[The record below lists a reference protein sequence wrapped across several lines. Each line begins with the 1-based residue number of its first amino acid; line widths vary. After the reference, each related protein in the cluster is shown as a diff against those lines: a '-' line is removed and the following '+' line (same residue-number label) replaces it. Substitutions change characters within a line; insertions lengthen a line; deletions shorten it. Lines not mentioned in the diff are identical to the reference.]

1 MKTIDFDLFDR
12 WLNEELFIN
21 LKRKR
26 KKIIN
31 LYKDLVAQNQTI
43 NKFEKELE
51 NLGWDEIT
59 IKHISDYVM
68 IWNVKQEENAKLIR
82 KEKDYKY
89 IKKFMGI
96 SLNKI
101 CTELKINY
109 SNLVKGKASV
119 QNTRLVRERL
129 EEEIKKLGEK

>member
-1 MKTIDFDLFDR
+1 MKTIDFDLFDK

-26 KKIIN
+26 KNIIN
-31 LYKDLVAQNQTI
+31 LYKDLVLQNQTI

-109 SNLVKGKASV
+109 SNLVKGKASI
-119 QNTRLVRERL
+119 QNTRLVKERI
-129 EEEIKKLGEK
+129 EEEIKKLEE

>member
-1 MKTIDFDLFDR
+1 MKTIDFDLFDK
-12 WLNEELFIN
+12 WLNEGLFIN

-109 SNLVKGKASV
+109 SNLVKGKASI
-119 QNTRLVRERL
+119 QNTRLIRERL
-129 EEEIKKLGEK
+129 EEEIKKLEE

>member
-1 MKTIDFDLFDR
+1 MKTMDFELFDR

-26 KKIIN
+26 KTIIN

-89 IKKFMGI
+89 IKKFMDI

-109 SNLVKGKASV
+109 SNLVKGKASI

-129 EEEIKKLGEK
+129 EEEIKKLEE

>member
-1 MKTIDFDLFDR
+1 MKTMNFELFDR

-26 KKIIN
+26 KTIIN

-109 SNLVKGKASV
+109 SNLVKGKASI

-129 EEEIKKLGEK
+129 EEEIKKLEE

>member
-1 MKTIDFDLFDR
+1 MKTIDFELFDR

-26 KKIIN
+26 KNIIN
-31 LYKDLVAQNQTI
+31 LYKDLVLQNQTI

-109 SNLVKGKASV
+109 SNLVKGKASI

-129 EEEIKKLGEK
+129 EEEIKKLEE

>member
-1 MKTIDFDLFDR
+1 MKTIDFNLFDK

-26 KKIIN
+26 KNIIN

-109 SNLVKGKASV
+109 SNLVKGKASI

-129 EEEIKKLGEK
+129 QEEIKKLEE

>member
-1 MKTIDFDLFDR
+1 MKKIDFELFDK

-26 KKIIN
+26 KNIIN
-31 LYKDLVAQNQTI
+31 LYKDLVLQNQTI

-109 SNLVKGKASV
+109 SNLVKGKASI

-129 EEEIKKLGEK
+129 EEEIKKLEE

>member
-1 MKTIDFDLFDR
+1 MKTIDFNLFDK
-12 WLNEELFIN
+12 WLNEELF
-21 LKRKR
+21 
-26 KKIIN
+26 IN

-68 IWNVKQEENAKLIR
+68 IWNVKQEENAKLIK

-109 SNLVKGKASV
+109 SNLVKGKASI
-119 QNTRLVRERL
+119 QNTRLVKERI
-129 EEEIKKLGEK
+129 EEEIKKLEE

>member
-1 MKTIDFDLFDR
+1 MKTIDFELFDK

-26 KKIIN
+26 KNIIN
-31 LYKDLVAQNQTI
+31 LYKDLVLQNQTI
-43 NKFEKELE
+43 NKFEKELG

-109 SNLVKGKASV
+109 SNLVKGKASI

-129 EEEIKKLGEK
+129 EEEIKKLEE

>member
-1 MKTIDFDLFDR
+1 MKTIDFNLFDK

-26 KKIIN
+26 KNIIN

-109 SNLVKGKASV
+109 SNLVKGKASI
-119 QNTRLVRERL
+119 QNTRLVKERL
-129 EEEIKKLGEK
+129 EEEIKKLEE

>member
-109 SNLVKGKASV
+109 SNLVKGKASI
-119 QNTRLVRERL
+119 QNTKLVKERL
-129 EEEIKKLGEK
+129 EEEIKKLEE

>member
-1 MKTIDFDLFDR
+1 MVL
-12 WLNEELFIN
+12 
-21 LKRKR
+21 
-26 KKIIN
+26 
-31 LYKDLVAQNQTI
+31 QNQTI

-109 SNLVKGKASV
+109 SNLVKGKASI

-129 EEEIKKLGEK
+129 EEEIKKLEE

>member
-1 MKTIDFDLFDR
+1 MKTMNFELFDR

-109 SNLVKGKASV
+109 SNLVKGKASI

-129 EEEIKKLGEK
+129 EEEIKKLEE

>member
-43 NKFEKELE
+43 NKFEKELK

-109 SNLVKGKASV
+109 SNLVKGKASI
-119 QNTRLVRERL
+119 QNTKLVKERL
-129 EEEIKKLGEK
+129 EEEIKKLEE

>member
-1 MKTIDFDLFDR
+1 MKTIDFNLFDK

-129 EEEIKKLGEK
+129 EEEIKKLEE

>member
-1 MKTIDFDLFDR
+1 MKTIDFELFDR

-26 KKIIN
+26 KKIIY

-109 SNLVKGKASV
+109 SNLVKGKASI
-119 QNTRLVRERL
+119 QNTRLVKERI
-129 EEEIKKLGEK
+129 EEEIKKLEE

>member
-1 MKTIDFDLFDR
+1 MKTIDFDLFDK

-26 KKIIN
+26 KNIIN
-31 LYKDLVAQNQTI
+31 LYKDLVTQNQTI

-109 SNLVKGKASV
+109 SNLVKGKASIK
-119 QNTRLVRERL
+119 NTRLVKERL
-129 EEEIKKLGEK
+129 EEEIKKLEE

>member
-1 MKTIDFDLFDR
+1 MKKIDFELFDI

-31 LYKDLVAQNQTI
+31 LYKDLVSQNQTI

-51 NLGWDEIT
+51 NFGWDEIT

-109 SNLVKGKASV
+109 SNLVKGKASI
-119 QNTRLVRERL
+119 QNTRLVKERL
-129 EEEIKKLGEK
+129 EEEIKKLEE

>member
-12 WLNEELFIN
+12 WLNEELFIS

-59 IKHISDYVM
+59 IKHISDYVI

-109 SNLVKGKASV
+109 SNLVKGKASI

-129 EEEIKKLGEK
+129 EEEIKKLEE

>member
-1 MKTIDFDLFDR
+1 MKTIDFDLFDK
-12 WLNEELFIN
+12 WLNEELFIY

-26 KKIIN
+26 KNIIN

-109 SNLVKGKASV
+109 SNLVKGKASI

-129 EEEIKKLGEK
+129 EEEIKKLEE

>member
-1 MKTIDFDLFDR
+1 MKTIDFDLFDK

-31 LYKDLVAQNQTI
+31 LYKDLVLQNQTI

-109 SNLVKGKASV
+109 SNLVKGKASI
-119 QNTRLVRERL
+119 QNTRLVREKL
-129 EEEIKKLGEK
+129 EEEIKKLEE

>member
-1 MKTIDFDLFDR
+1 MKTIDFELFDR

-43 NKFEKELE
+43 NKYEKELE

-109 SNLVKGKASV
+109 SNLVKGKASI

-129 EEEIKKLGEK
+129 EEEIKKLEE

>member
-1 MKTIDFDLFDR
+1 M
-12 WLNEELFIN
+12 
-21 LKRKR
+21 
-26 KKIIN
+26 
-31 LYKDLVAQNQTI
+31 VAQNQTI

-109 SNLVKGKASV
+109 SNLVKGKASI

-129 EEEIKKLGEK
+129 EEEIKKLEE

>member
-1 MKTIDFDLFDR
+1 MKTIDFDLFDK
-12 WLNEELFIN
+12 WLNEELFVN

-26 KKIIN
+26 KNIIN

-109 SNLVKGKASV
+109 SNLVKGKASI

-129 EEEIKKLGEK
+129 EEEIKKLEE

>member
-1 MKTIDFDLFDR
+1 MKTIDFELFDR

-26 KKIIN
+26 KTIIN

-109 SNLVKGKASV
+109 SNLVKGKASI

-129 EEEIKKLGEK
+129 EEEIKKLEE

>member
-1 MKTIDFDLFDR
+1 MKTIDFELFDK

-31 LYKDLVAQNQTI
+31 LYKDLVLQNQTI

-109 SNLVKGKASV
+109 SNLVKGKASI
-119 QNTRLVRERL
+119 QNTRLVKERL
-129 EEEIKKLGEK
+129 EEEIKKLEE

>member
-1 MKTIDFDLFDR
+1 MKKMDFELFDK

-26 KKIIN
+26 KNIIN
-31 LYKDLVAQNQTI
+31 LYKDLVSQNQTI

-96 SLNKI
+96 SLNKM

-109 SNLVKGKASV
+109 SNLVKGKASI
-119 QNTRLVRERL
+119 QNTRLVKERL
-129 EEEIKKLGEK
+129 EEEIKKLEE

>member
-1 MKTIDFDLFDR
+1 MKTMDFDLFDR

-21 LKRKR
+21 LKWKR
-26 KKIIN
+26 KTIIN

-51 NLGWDEIT
+51 NFGWDEIT

-109 SNLVKGKASV
+109 SNLVKGKASI

-129 EEEIKKLGEK
+129 EEEIKKLEE

>member
-31 LYKDLVAQNQTI
+31 LYKGLVAQNQTI

-109 SNLVKGKASV
+109 SNLVKGKASI

-129 EEEIKKLGEK
+129 EEEIKKLEE

>member
-1 MKTIDFDLFDR
+1 MKTIDFDLFDK

-26 KKIIN
+26 KNIIN
-31 LYKDLVAQNQTI
+31 LYKDLVLQNQTI

-109 SNLVKGKASV
+109 SNLVKGKSSI
-119 QNTRLVRERL
+119 QNTRLVKERL
-129 EEEIKKLGEK
+129 QEEIKKLEE

>member
-1 MKTIDFDLFDR
+1 MKTIDFDLFDK

-31 LYKDLVAQNQTI
+31 LYKDLVLQNQTI

-51 NLGWDEIT
+51 NLGWNEIT

-109 SNLVKGKASV
+109 SNLVKGKASI

-129 EEEIKKLGEK
+129 EEEIKKLEE

>member
-1 MKTIDFDLFDR
+1 MKTIDFELFDR

-31 LYKDLVAQNQTI
+31 LYKDLILQNQTI

-109 SNLVKGKASV
+109 SNLVKGKASI
-119 QNTRLVRERL
+119 QNTRLVKERI
-129 EEEIKKLGEK
+129 EEEIKKLEE

>member
-1 MKTIDFDLFDR
+1 MKTIDFDLFDK

-26 KKIIN
+26 KNIIN
-31 LYKDLVAQNQTI
+31 LYKDLVLQNQTI

-109 SNLVKGKASV
+109 SNLVKGKASI

-129 EEEIKKLGEK
+129 EEEIKKLEE

>member
-1 MKTIDFDLFDR
+1 MKTMDFELFDR

-89 IKKFMGI
+89 IKKFMDI

-109 SNLVKGKASV
+109 SNLVKGKASI

-129 EEEIKKLGEK
+129 EEEIKKLEE

>member
-1 MKTIDFDLFDR
+1 MKTIDFELFDR

-31 LYKDLVAQNQTI
+31 LYKGLVAQNQTI

-89 IKKFMGI
+89 IKKFMDI

-109 SNLVKGKASV
+109 SNLVKGKASI

-129 EEEIKKLGEK
+129 EEEIKKLEE

>member
-1 MKTIDFDLFDR
+1 M
-12 WLNEELFIN
+12 
-21 LKRKR
+21 
-26 KKIIN
+26 
-31 LYKDLVAQNQTI
+31 VAQNQTI
-43 NKFEKELE
+43 NEFEKELE

-89 IKKFMGI
+89 IKKFMDI

-109 SNLVKGKASV
+109 SNLVKGKASI

-129 EEEIKKLGEK
+129 EEEIKKLEE

>member
-1 MKTIDFDLFDR
+1 MKTIDFDLFDK

-26 KKIIN
+26 KNIIN

-109 SNLVKGKASV
+109 SNLVKGKASI

-129 EEEIKKLGEK
+129 EEEIKKLEE

>member
-1 MKTIDFDLFDR
+1 MKTIDFDLFDK

-26 KKIIN
+26 KNIIN

-109 SNLVKGKASV
+109 SNLVKGKASI
-119 QNTRLVRERL
+119 QNTRLVKERL
-129 EEEIKKLGEK
+129 EEEIKKLEE

>member
-1 MKTIDFDLFDR
+1 MKTIDFDLFDK

-109 SNLVKGKASV
+109 SNLVKGKASI
-119 QNTRLVRERL
+119 QNTRLVKERL
-129 EEEIKKLGEK
+129 EEEIKKLEE

>member
-1 MKTIDFDLFDR
+1 MKTIDFDLFDK

-26 KKIIN
+26 KNIIN
-31 LYKDLVAQNQTI
+31 LYKDLVLQNQTI

-109 SNLVKGKASV
+109 SNLVKGKASI
-119 QNTRLVRERL
+119 QNTRLVKERL
-129 EEEIKKLGEK
+129 QEEIKKLEE